1 MGKEFILSLAQ
12 KRAEE
17 LFTPEFFQRVTDSW
31 YLDEKFRF
39 ECSQHELEN
48 SYPSKYEADIYMK
61 YLDDLFIEYEDKF
74 YPYGLAQNC
83 YGECINNFRNI
94 FELIDYGNKTYSQF
108 NIDEDTIKKLKE
120 LANIFVYKHNEFCNN
135 KLNII

>member
-17 LFTPEFFQRVTDSW
+17 LFTPEFFQHVTDSW
-31 YLDEKFRF
+31 YFDEKLRF
-39 ECSQHELEN
+39 EYSRVDLEN
-48 SYPSKYEADIYMK
+48 RHPSKYEADIYMK

-94 FELIDYGNKTYSQF
+94 FGLIDYGNKTYSQF

-120 LANIFVYKHNEFCNN
+120 LANIFVYKHNEFCN
-135 KLNII
+135 K

>member
-1 MGKEFILSLAQ
+1 MNKEFILHLAQ

-17 LFTPEFFQRVTDSW
+17 LFTPEFFQHVADSW

-48 SYPSKYEADIYMK
+48 SYPSKYETDIYMK
-61 YLDDLFIEYEDKF
+61 YLDDLFIEYEDKL

-83 YGECINNFRNI
+83 YGECINHFRNI
-94 FELIDYGNKTYSQF
+94 FF
-108 NIDEDTIKKLKE
+108 
-120 LANIFVYKHNEFCNN
+120 
-135 KLNII
+135 